1 MPQLNGRI
9 REGRDLVRDLG
20 SEAVCRII
28 RSGKGG
34 KRDRD
39 YLLSDLGSEVTSRGC
54 LVGEKV

>member
-28 RSGKGG
+28 RSGKGE

-39 YLLSDLGSEVTSRGC
+39 YLLSDLGSEVTSRE
-54 LVGEKV
+54 VFSW